1 MQTLIGLY
9 IEDEPKNITLMQ
21 GRFSLYKG
29 IELIGL
35 ESFPQTF
42 EGLYDE
48 IIDKKIDFL
57 IVDHELDKVAV
68 SYKGI
73 DVLREIRKHD
83 SNIYAVLLTNYP
95 LDDYKDEL
103 GEYDF
108 QLNKA
113 DLADSGR
120 MKELVDKIRR
130 ACTLRADNS
139 ILSLMDSKQ
148 KALEQLLKEIRN
160 TTEDN

>member
-9 IEDEPKNITLMQ
+9 IEDEPKNVTLMQ
-21 GRFSLYKG
+21 GWFSLYQG

-35 ESFPQTF
+35 ESFPQTLDGF
-42 EGLYDE
+42 YDE
-48 IIDKKIDFL
+48 IIDKKVDFL
-57 IVDHELDKVAV
+57 IVDHELDKIAV
-68 SYKGI
+68 PYKGI
-73 DVLREIRKHD
+73 DVLREIRKYD

-130 ACTLRADNS
+130 ACTLRADNN
-139 ILSLMDSKQ
+139 ILSLMNSKQ
-148 KALEQLLKEIRN
+148 KALEQLLKEIHN
-160 TTEDN
+160 TIGEN